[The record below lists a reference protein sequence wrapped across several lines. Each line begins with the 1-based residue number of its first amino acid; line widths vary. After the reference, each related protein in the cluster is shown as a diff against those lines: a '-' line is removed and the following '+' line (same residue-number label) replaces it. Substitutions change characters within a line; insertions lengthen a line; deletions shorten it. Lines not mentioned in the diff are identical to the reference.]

1 MIVQAKVPGSSEA
14 SSRTPRVAVT
24 ELNLRKAAKRLLGTA
39 LVSPEVAYI
48 QRELGTKA
56 TQQDLDAKILAV
68 RKMPWA
74 SIVLPD

>member
-1 MIVQAKVPGSSEA
+1 MIIQTKVPGSSDA
-14 SSRTPRVAVT
+14 SAKTARVAVS
-24 ELNLRKAAKRLLGTA
+24 ELNLRKAAKRLLASA

-48 QRELGTKA
+48 QRELGARA
-56 TQQDLDAKILAV
+56 TQQELDAKILAV